1 MGMQLWVTAS
11 SSLSCM
17 HCPLGVRELGSL
29 HFCWPLALLF
39 LQFESHCKLA
49 NVVVIALLQFTF
61 WLHWPALLHPAVKW
75 NICPALS
82 SYTIV
87 LTCHQ
92 IPVGKFRDRIFP
104 LDWQSHQRLQKL
116 MTNHVLLHGPR
127 SPRPFVI
134 HDMRT
139 LYHNC
144 NAFFQSDDHNGFL
157 IFNCFK
163 PQIQLSDEN
172 PKIEK
177 WGCEIY

>member
-17 HCPLGVRELGSL
+17 HCPLGVRVTAFL
-29 HFCWPLALLF
+29 LASGPIIPAV
-39 LQFESHCKLA
+39 ESNCKLA

-144 NAFFQSDDHNGFL
+144 TMHFFNLMIAS
-157 IFNCFK
+157 
-163 PQIQLSDEN
+163 
-172 PKIEK
+172 
-177 WGCEIY
+177 